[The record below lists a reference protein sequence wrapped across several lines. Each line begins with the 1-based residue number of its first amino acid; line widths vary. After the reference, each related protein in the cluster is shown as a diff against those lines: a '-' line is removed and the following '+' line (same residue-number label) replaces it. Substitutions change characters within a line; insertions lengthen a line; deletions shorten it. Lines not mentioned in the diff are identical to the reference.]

1 MFYNVQLKG
10 VSILTRAVS
19 DHENEKT
26 MNLTTNKKRQFEDIA
41 EKQQMRTWYEENI

>member
-10 VSILTRAVS
+10 VSILSRAAS

-26 MNLTTNKKRQFEDIA
+26 MNLATNKNRQFEDIS
-41 EKQQMRTWYEENI
+41 E